1 MDHDDN
7 QQPLD
12 PKKTLSEISHLFLS
26 SIRDKQT
33 NGAARPQRTPP
44 GQRKPEASPEQP
56 AVPKPAP
63 RTDISIDLTP
73 EEFAQV
79 YGGSDVVA
87 EPESDGQEP
96 AAEQRTYAPVSAVIA
111 SHLNGKQFDRVKE
124 YARHLAGQVGR
135 VGLIELDASEF
146 RLMCFEPGATP
157 GDLADAAA
165 ANSQTAECY
174 DVRQIAEAI

>member
-1 MDHDDN
+1 MSDQDPN
-7 QQPLD
+7 LD

-44 GQRKPEASPEQP
+44 GQRKEEPSPEQP
-56 AVPKPAP
+56 AAPKPAP

-79 YGGSDVVA
+79 YGGADAAA
-87 EPESDGQEP
+87 EPESDGQEA
-96 AAEQRTYAPVSAVIA
+96 AAEPRTCAPVSAVIA

-124 YARHLAGQVGR
+124 YARHL
-135 VGLIELDASEF
+135 
-146 RLMCFEPGATP
+146 
-157 GDLADAAA
+157 
-165 ANSQTAECY
+165 
-174 DVRQIAEAI
+174 